1 MYQAFKGDVLIDNHS
16 LVTASHI
23 ASHLIYQG
31 LEGIYIN
38 VTIFYKYSIYNNNIF
53 FLYIIIYVWKW
64 LVTVASYKKS
74 TNALIVNRLSDF
86 IICNYL

>member
-1 MYQAFKGDVLIDNHS
+1 MYQAFKGEVLIDNNS

-53 FLYIIIYVWKW
+53 FYILLYMFGSGWLQL
-64 LVTVASYKKS
+64 LVTKNLPMY
-74 TNALIVNRLSDF
+74 
-86 IICNYL
+86 